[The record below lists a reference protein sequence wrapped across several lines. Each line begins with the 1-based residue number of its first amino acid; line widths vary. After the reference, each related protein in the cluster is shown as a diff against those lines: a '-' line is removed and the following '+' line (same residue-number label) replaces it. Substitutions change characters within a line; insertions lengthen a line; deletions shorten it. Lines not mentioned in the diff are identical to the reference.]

1 LLMFAAFERTCAKP
15 SPPAALSGYP
25 PSFCSVGCHRLYSE
39 DLNPGQ
45 TYHGVLIVNLFETR
59 SSAVKDFP
67 IVRAFR
73 VLAGTPVHQ

>member
-1 LLMFAAFERTCAKP
+1 
-15 SPPAALSGYP
+15 
-25 PSFCSVGCHRLYSE
+25 VGCNCLYSE

-45 TYHGVLIVNLFETR
+45 IHQGVLIVNLFETR
-59 SSAVKDFP
+59 SSAVKDYP